1 LTFKVPGASIIPSQ
15 HLLALSFEGSITVTA
30 TSRLKVYPKVI
41 LQLTTLSLLFAF
53 SSSALTIMPAITA
66 PANQPAEASE
76 VTNATEGQVT
86 TAKAAEA
93 KAKTEPKKIVST
105 DYGPLTDS
113 KNVERFINDYFA
125 DIPIMAK
132 VAKCESRY
140 RQYKN
145 GEVLQGEQ
153 NSLDRGVMQINLH
166 YHGKTAEE
174 MGLDVHNIDDNVA
187 YARYLYEKQGVKPW
201 MSSSPC
207 WNKYLEGSEVA
218 TK

>member
-1 LTFKVPGASIIPSQ
+1 MIASQ
-15 HLLALSFEGSITVTA
+15 HLLALSFEGSHTVTA
-30 TSRLKVYPKVI
+30 TSRLKVYPTVI

-53 SSSALTIMPAITA
+53 SSSALTVMPAITA
-66 PANQPAEASE
+66 PASQPAVEASE
-76 VTNATEGQVT
+76 VANTAEKQVT
-86 TAKAAEA
+86 TAKAPEA
-93 KAKTEPKKIVST
+93 KASTSPKKVTSA

-113 KNVERFINDYFA
+113 KNVERFVNDYFA

-153 NSLDRGVMQINLH
+153 NSLDRGVMQINLY
-166 YHGKTAEE
+166 YHGQTAAE
-174 MGLDVHNIDDNVA
+174 MGLDIHDIDDNVA

-201 MSSSPC
+201 ISSSPC
-207 WNKYLEGSEVA
+207 WNKYLTGSEIA